1 MIEFGGNVVA
11 LPNTNLPF
19 IAHFRAILIEF
30 DICRKLFY
38 FKYEFKKLMR
48 IITNGIYWFFFLLL
62 SKLAYLNKKTRVFY
76 FSGKMKRKTF
86 T

>member
-19 IAHFRAILIEF
+19 MVHFRAILIEF
-30 DICRKLFY
+30 DICRKLL
-38 FKYEFKKLMR
+38 YEFKKLMR

-76 FSGKMKRKTF
+76 FSGKMKRETF

>member
-48 IITNGIYWFFFLLL
+48 NHNKWNLLVFLF
-62 SKLAYLNKKTRVFY
+62 AAI
-76 FSGKMKRKTF
+76 
-86 T
+86 